1 MADQLVI
8 GIHSV
13 DSVLRK
19 QPERVKRLAVA
30 NTGKPR
36 PRLQAILDQA
46 ASLGIHC
53 QQQDKKTLDKL
64 VDGNHQ
70 GIIAYCTPA
79 KKIQTDDLK
88 ALVEETTNPLFLIL
102 DGVTDPHNLGAC
114 LRTADAAGVTAVIV
128 PKDNSVGLTTTVQK
142 VACGAA
148 ETIPLITVTNLARA
162 MKQLQELGVWITG
175 TSGESEQ
182 SVFDIDY
189 TGPTAMVMGAEGY
202 GMRRLTSENCD
213 YLAYIPMAGFVSSLN
228 VSVATGICLYEAV
241 RQRQVRNAS

>member
-1 MADQLVI
+1 LADQLVI

-13 DSVLRK
+13 DAVLQQ

-46 ASLGIHC
+46 AELGIHC
-53 QQQDKKTLDKL
+53 QNQDKKTLDKI

-70 GIIAYCTPA
+70 GIVAYCTPA
-79 KKIQTDDLK
+79 KTVGGQDLK
-88 ALVEETTNPLFLIL
+88 SLIEETANPLFLIL
-102 DGVTDPHNLGAC
+102 DGITDPHNLGAC
-114 LRTADAAGVTAVIV
+114 LRTADASGVTAVII

-148 ETIPLITVTNLARA
+148 ETIPLITVTNLART
-162 MKQLQELGVWITG
+162 MKQLQDLGVWIVG
-175 TSGESEQ
+175 TSGDSEQ
-182 SVFDIDY
+182 SIFDIDY
-189 TGPTAMVMGAEGY
+189 SGPTALVMGAEGY
-202 GMRRLTSENCD
+202 GMRRLTSEHCD

-228 VSVATGICLYEAV
+228 VSVATGICLFEAV
-241 RQRQVRNAS
+241 RQRQKKA